1 MTDTTGQKAPA
12 PAMEFE
18 TYRAARNQWW
28 DVWDQFKTHKGA
40 LFGLGFFVFILLF
53 VFIGPLIWTLDPQFI
68 DIRARNSGPS
78 LAHPLGTDQL
88 GRDTLARM
96 MAGGQT
102 SIAVGLTAM
111 LLALFLGTLIGVLAG
126 YFRKVDGLLMR
137 TTDLFL
143 ALPLLPLLLVIIMLY
158 RDNLRAAF
166 GPEGGIFV
174 LIVVVI
180 GATSWMQTARVVR
193 GDVLALKER
202 EFVLAAKSIGT
213 PPHRMITRHLLPNV
227 MSPIMVSATLG
238 IANAIITES
247 ALSFLGLG
255 FPSDFPTWGRLLFD
269 ATDWLTQN
277 PERVIWPG
285 LAISLTVLSV
295 NYIGDGLRDALR
307 PAHPRAL
314 RPARRTLP
322 NVPRPAKA
330 GGRFRFMRFPC
341 PGSTSPS
348 PSWARSSARP
358 RSRPPMGSPASVPAC
373 WWCWATQSPSTCW
386 LRFCA
391 PSRWALPMR
400 SGQARASPLSRS

>member
-1 MTDTTGQKAPA
+1 MTDATGQKAPA

-40 LFGLGFFVFILLF
+40 LFGLGFFIFMLLF
-53 VFIGPLIWTLDPQFI
+53 VFAGPLIWTMDPQFI

-193 GDVLALKER
+193 GDVLAIKER

-295 NYIGDGLRDALR
+295 NYIGDGLRDALD
-307 PAHPRAL
+307 PRI
-314 RPARRTLP
+314 R
-322 NVPRPAKA
+322 
-330 GGRFRFMRFPC
+330 GR
-341 PGSTSPS
+341 
-348 PSWARSSARP
+348 
-358 RSRPPMGSPASVPAC
+358 
-373 WWCWATQSPSTCW
+373 
-386 LRFCA
+386 
-391 PSRWALPMR
+391 
-400 SGQARASPLSRS
+400 